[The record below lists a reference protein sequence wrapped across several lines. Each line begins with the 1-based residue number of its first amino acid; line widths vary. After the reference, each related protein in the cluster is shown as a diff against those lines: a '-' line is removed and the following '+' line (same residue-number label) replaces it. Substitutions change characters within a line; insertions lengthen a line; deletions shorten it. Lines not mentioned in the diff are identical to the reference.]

1 MKTPWLHSFKFW
13 KKSGKKFQDGYWSD
27 HTRYKNGINL
37 ILAQLDFIRSLIVKT
52 LSRYDFLLRN
62 SVKMTKPNWYH
73 FQKWIAGYLKTQS
86 SIQTP
91 MSTCPYIQGS
101 ENILSIDTKEAI
113 MDVQTFKK
121 TRYSKSSGENSMLVY
136 FPFKTNL

>member
-1 MKTPWLHSFKFW
+1 MKIPWLQSFKFW
-13 KKSGKKFQDGYWSD
+13 KNSGKKFQDGYCSD

-73 FQKWIAGYLKTQS
+73 FQK
-86 SIQTP
+86 
-91 MSTCPYIQGS
+91 
-101 ENILSIDTKEAI
+101 
-113 MDVQTFKK
+113 
-121 TRYSKSSGENSMLVY
+121 
-136 FPFKTNL
+136 